1 MNRAVSPFI
10 PSLIEPGANPGPRL
24 LIVEDDLIVASH
36 LQEMLLRLGYSV
48 VGMAESGEQA
58 LKQIEACI
66 PDLILMDVQIKGEL
80 DGIETAKR
88 VPDHLDIPI
97 IYLSAHSDDPTLNR
111 AGTTIPSG
119 FLIKP
124 VQERLL
130 HANITAALMRCSR
143 PKPPKRY
150 SQPSGK
156 ITLCS

>member
-1 MNRAVSPFI
+1 MKRAGPSFSPI
-10 PSLIEPGANPGPRL
+10 LIEPRANPGPCL
-24 LIVEDDLIVASH
+24 LIVEDDPIVANH
-36 LQEMLLRLGYSV
+36 MQEMLLRLGYRV
-48 VGMAESGEQA
+48 LGVAETGEQA
-58 LKQIEACI
+58 LVQIAASV

-88 VPDHLDIPI
+88 VPHHLDIPI

-130 HANITAALMRCSR
+130 HANITAALMRYSR
-143 PKPPKRY
+143 PKPPKPCLPTSR
-150 SQPSGK
+150 G
-156 ITLCS
+156 IALCS